1 MPGSGPRV
9 DPSAYAATRQ
19 ANIAR
24 AAELRAQR
32 RAESSGGDSLD
43 ALTQDARPARKPRK
57 EVAPGWTQHTC
68 KKTGKSYYHHAATA
82 KTTWTRPPGC
92 YDERENVHP
101 SQNDVP
107 LQEANGRSRRRDDDV
122 RQSSSQM
129 SESEFESWLE
139 VLKRR
144 TLTGSQARRASSALA
159 RYGAAALDEPQLGR
173 SDSLQSLKN
182 SLRSKRGQT
191 SETLRTKS
199 AADIVD
205 DEPQEE
211 PVRRA
216 KTEQNRRPRG
226 RPEWNSDFATD
237 TTADDDR
244 RREEEEAEQQRA
256 LAQRRRAA
264 PKPVDDLPAGW
275 TKHVDKRTGA
285 TFYRD
290 EAAGES
296 TWTKPTQ
303 PARGAAPAPQEE
315 FDDEPPAQKGYDASG
330 AGARHRTMWKPTN
343 DDEEDQGRWSPPA
356 RAQRQASP
364 QKRSPVKRQASPGP
378 AARMSPGPD
387 NGGVPDGAAN
397 ARLDDACTTCGRKMA
412 GTALDRMEKIHG
424 QRCCPKC
431 APKKARKTFNMAAK
445 RADGFDGD
453 ERRKVLD
460 GAKQVKKDLR
470 QKKNSFGGSGVKEG
484 KWKAQSNQLR
494 EAMANM
500 RAISKAEKEGKPL
513 PPAMPSG
520 PDMSLIP
527 CPHCGRRFNQKAA
540 DRHIPKCQSIKAKP
554 KTLARGSGRGLGRR

>member
-1 MPGSGPRV
+1 M
-9 DPSAYAATRQ
+9 
-19 ANIAR
+19 
-24 AAELRAQR
+24 
-32 RAESSGGDSLD
+32 
-43 ALTQDARPARKPRK
+43 
-57 EVAPGWTQHTC
+57 APGWTQHTC

-244 RREEEEAEQQRA
+244 RREEEEAC
-256 LAQRRRAA
+256 LLYTS
-264 PKPVDDLPAGW
+264 PSP
-275 TKHVDKRTGA
+275 
-285 TFYRD
+285 RD
-290 EAAGES
+290 S
-296 TWTKPTQ
+296 
-303 PARGAAPAPQEE
+303 
-315 FDDEPPAQKGYDASG
+315 
-330 AGARHRTMWKPTN
+330 
-343 DDEEDQGRWSPPA
+343 
-356 RAQRQASP
+356 
-364 QKRSPVKRQASPGP
+364 
-378 AARMSPGPD
+378 
-387 NGGVPDGAAN
+387 
-397 ARLDDACTTCGRKMA
+397 
-412 GTALDRMEKIHG
+412 
-424 QRCCPKC
+424 
-431 APKKARKTFNMAAK
+431 
-445 RADGFDGD
+445 
-453 ERRKVLD
+453 
-460 GAKQVKKDLR
+460 
-470 QKKNSFGGSGVKEG
+470 
-484 KWKAQSNQLR
+484 
-494 EAMANM
+494 
-500 RAISKAEKEGKPL
+500 
-513 PPAMPSG
+513 
-520 PDMSLIP
+520 
-527 CPHCGRRFNQKAA
+527 
-540 DRHIPKCQSIKAKP
+540 
-554 KTLARGSGRGLGRR
+554 

>member
-1 MPGSGPRV
+1 
-9 DPSAYAATRQ
+9 
-19 ANIAR
+19 
-24 AAELRAQR
+24 
-32 RAESSGGDSLD
+32 
-43 ALTQDARPARKPRK
+43 
-57 EVAPGWTQHTC
+57 
-68 KKTGKSYYHHAATA
+68 
-82 KTTWTRPPGC
+82 
-92 YDERENVHP
+92 
-101 SQNDVP
+101 
-107 LQEANGRSRRRDDDV
+107 
-122 RQSSSQM
+122 
-129 SESEFESWLE
+129 
-139 VLKRR
+139 
-144 TLTGSQARRASSALA
+144 
-159 RYGAAALDEPQLGR
+159 
-173 SDSLQSLKN
+173 
-182 SLRSKRGQT
+182 
-191 SETLRTKS
+191 LRTKS

-205 DEPQEE
+205 DQEQEE
-211 PVRRA
+211 PPRRA

-315 FDDEPPAQKGYDASG
+315 AYDEPPAQKGYDASG

-431 APKKARKTFNMAAK
+431 APKKA
-445 RADGFDGD
+445 
-453 ERRKVLD
+453 
-460 GAKQVKKDLR
+460 
-470 QKKNSFGGSGVKEG
+470 
-484 KWKAQSNQLR
+484 
-494 EAMANM
+494 
-500 RAISKAEKEGKPL
+500 
-513 PPAMPSG
+513 
-520 PDMSLIP
+520 
-527 CPHCGRRFNQKAA
+527 
-540 DRHIPKCQSIKAKP
+540 
-554 KTLARGSGRGLGRR
+554 